1 MEKLSFKIATLH
13 RGRYML
19 LMMLFV
25 LALVYIVS
33 RLPLSEVVKIM
44 GSLFSLPLVLYI
56 AVKCSRK
63 PTVWTI
69 DSESLTIEDPT
80 SHKIIPLNTIDY
92 VRNLRRSGGNLIII
106 KLKTGAHVRAWR
118 NKLFESED
126 DLKNLCQS
134 LKDSKLEY
142 YDM

>member
-1 MEKLSFKIATLH
+1 
-13 RGRYML
+13 
-19 LMMLFV
+19 
-25 LALVYIVS
+25 
-33 RLPLSEVVKIM
+33 M

-69 DSESLTIEDPT
+69 DNESLTIEDPT
-80 SHKIIPLNTIDY
+80 SDKIIPLNTIDY

-134 LKDSKLEY
+134 LKDSKIEY

>member
-1 MEKLSFKIATLH
+1 
-13 RGRYML
+13 
-19 LMMLFV
+19 MMLFV
-25 LALVYIVS
+25 LVLVYIVS

-56 AVKCSRK
+56 AVKCSK
-63 PTVWTI
+63 KTTVWTI
-69 DSESLTIEDPT
+69 DHEALTIEDST
-80 SHKIIPLNTIDY
+80 SSKVILLDTIDY

-106 KLKTGAHVRAWR
+106 KLKSGAHFRAWR

-126 DLKNLCQS
+126 DIKSLCQS
-134 LKDSKLEY
+134 LKDSKIEY

>member
-69 DSESLTIEDPT
+69 DNESLTIEDRT

-134 LKDSKLEY
+134 LKDSKIEY

>member
-1 MEKLSFKIATLH
+1 
-13 RGRYML
+13 ML

-33 RLPLSEVVKIM
+33 RLPISEVVKIM
-44 GSLFSLPLVLYI
+44 GSLFSLPLVLFI
-56 AVKCSRK
+56 AVKCSK
-63 PTVWTI
+63 KTSTWTI
-69 DSESLTIEDPT
+69 SNDELTMEDSISSKT
-80 SHKIIPLNTIDY
+80 IPLANIDY

-106 KLKTGAHVRAWR
+106 KLKTGANIRAWR

-126 DLKNLCQS
+126 DLKSFCQY
-134 LKDSKLEY
+134 LKNIKTEY

>member
-63 PTVWTI
+63 STVWTI
-69 DSESLTIEDPT
+69 DNESLTIEDRT

-134 LKDSKLEY
+134 LKDSKIEY